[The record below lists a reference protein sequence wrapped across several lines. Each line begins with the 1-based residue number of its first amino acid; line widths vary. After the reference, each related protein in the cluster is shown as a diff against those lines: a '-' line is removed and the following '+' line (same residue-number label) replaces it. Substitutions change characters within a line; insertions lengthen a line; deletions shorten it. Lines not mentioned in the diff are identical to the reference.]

1 MIHVVG
7 MYKCGTSWLLHML
20 AAHPQVV
27 GWREF
32 DAIGAVHTPRRRA
45 LTFPLTALDYL
56 RPRPTSDAWMRR
68 REDSTLRPVQDVF
81 REMFLGRGWIPVM
94 GSDKQKQAEG
104 FDPED
109 LDVLLT
115 RLLELG
121 DYRVRASTAPLIDP
135 TRHTDK
141 LGVQSFRH
149 NDLLTLMHAVR
160 DCSQTQQIPTL
171 FFEALRSQAVPGSR
185 TATKAADQ
193 LMQLAALKQ
202 ASPSSRII
210 AIVRDGR
217 DAAISAQHFEGLMR
231 KREAPWRTP
240 KASYLRRLLGWSVR
254 AAKLAKHARRGELT
268 VLRYEDLHTDFNKL
282 CRALFLELELDVSPD
297 IIERVKT
304 ATDFSTVTEGRAPG
318 DSAEHQ
324 IRKGSVGEWKDALT
338 DPQAELAWKL
348 AGDSLKEFGYTRSG
362 AMEASPLVLDC

>member
-32 DAIGAVHTPRRRA
+32 DAIGAVHAPRRRA

-56 RPRPTSDAWMRR
+56 RPRPKNDAWIHR
-68 REDSTLRPVQDVF
+68 REASTIRHPQEIF

-121 DYRVRASTAPLIDP
+121 NYRVRASTAPLVDP

-254 AAKLAKHARRGELT
+254 AAKLAEHARRGELT